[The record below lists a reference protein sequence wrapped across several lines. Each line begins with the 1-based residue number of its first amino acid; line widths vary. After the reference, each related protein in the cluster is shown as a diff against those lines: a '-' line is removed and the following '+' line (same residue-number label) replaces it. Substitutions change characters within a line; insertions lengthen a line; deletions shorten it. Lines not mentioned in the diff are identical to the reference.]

1 METQGELDVKLIPFE
16 IHTWNGIRNG
26 AKWLRKNKGY
36 KYTSALR
43 LLEKAY
49 PDIKKQKETQ

>member
-1 METQGELDVKLIPFE
+1 METQKELDVKLIPFE
-16 IHTWNGIRNG
+16 IYTWNGIRNG
-26 AKWLRKNKGY
+26 AKWLRTNKGY

-49 PDIKKQKETQ
+49 PDIKKPEEV

>member
-1 METQGELDVKLIPFE
+1 MMETQGELDVKLIPFE
-16 IHTWNGIRNG
+16 IRTWNGIRNG

-49 PDIKKQKETQ
+49 PDIKKPEEV